1 MMKRIA
7 IHTKFAITTNI
18 RTNSIGMIKVG
29 VFWAS
34 VLLNVDIILDIE
46 EYPEDYQSKD
56 MLLTY
61 SKQHKDVW
69 ERLSKEQCGG
79 KYSTYKFD
87 AIPRGR
93 VWYDLEEKAY
103 KIVFYR
109 GSKEFINTIAPKIKE
124 LFGIDEAVIV
134 DDLGKRYRNV
144 CEDCFVKYNCTRKK

>member
-1 MMKRIA
+1 
-7 IHTKFAITTNI
+7 
-18 RTNSIGMIKVG
+18 MIKVG
-29 VFWAS
+29 VFWVS
-34 VLLNVDIILDIE
+34 VLLDIDVIFDIE
-46 EYPEDYQSKD
+46 EYSDDYKSED

-93 VWYDLEEKAY
+93 VWYDLEEKDY

-109 GSKEFINTIAPKIKE
+109 GSKEFVNTIVPKIKE
-124 LFGIDEAVIV
+124 LFGIDEAEIT
-134 DDLGKRYRNV
+134 K
-144 CEDCFVKYNCTRKK
+144 DCIEQ

>member
-1 MMKRIA
+1 
-7 IHTKFAITTNI
+7 
-18 RTNSIGMIKVG
+18 MIKVG
-29 VFWAS
+29 VFWVSAFFDI
-34 VLLNVDIILDIE
+34 DIIFDFE

-56 MLLTY
+56 ILLTY

-87 AIPRGR
+87 TLPRGR

-109 GSKEFINTIAPKIKE
+109 GSKEFVNMVMQ
-124 LFGIDEAVIV
+124 D
-134 DDLGKRYRNV
+134 
-144 CEDCFVKYNCTRKK
+144 VKKVFEIEEKSRCDVE

>member
-1 MMKRIA
+1 MKRIA

-18 RTNSIGMIKVG
+18 RTNSTGMIKVG

-34 VLLNVDIILDIE
+34 VLLDIDVIFDIE
-46 EYPEDYQSKD
+46 EYPDDYKSED

-69 ERLSKEQCGG
+69 EKISKEQCGG

-87 AIPRGR
+87 ALPRGR

-103 KIVFYR
+103 KIVVYR
-109 GSKEFINTIAPKIKE
+109 GSKEFINAIAPKIKE
-124 LFGIDEAVIV
+124 LFDITEADVTIASIE
-134 DDLGKRYRNV
+134 N
-144 CEDCFVKYNCTRKK
+144 

>member
-1 MMKRIA
+1 
-7 IHTKFAITTNI
+7 
-18 RTNSIGMIKVG
+18 MIKVG
-29 VFWAS
+29 VFWVS
-34 VLLNVDIILDIE
+34 VLLDIDVIFDIE
-46 EYPEDYQSKD
+46 EYSDDYKSED

-87 AIPRGR
+87 ALPRGR

-109 GSKEFINTIAPKIKE
+109 GSKEFISRVAQEVKNAFAIETTSCCAVE
-124 LFGIDEAVIV
+124 LSK
-134 DDLGKRYRNV
+134 L
-144 CEDCFVKYNCTRKK
+144 